1 MYLHLSLSSMMEYKT
16 VLIENLAVY
25 KNTPPI
31 WKCLCG
37 NSYVL
42 LKLVYFCITSSI
54 NKISILFFVDKL
66 SGDW

>member
-16 VLIENLAVY
+16 VLFENLAVY

-31 WKCLCG
+31 CKCLCG